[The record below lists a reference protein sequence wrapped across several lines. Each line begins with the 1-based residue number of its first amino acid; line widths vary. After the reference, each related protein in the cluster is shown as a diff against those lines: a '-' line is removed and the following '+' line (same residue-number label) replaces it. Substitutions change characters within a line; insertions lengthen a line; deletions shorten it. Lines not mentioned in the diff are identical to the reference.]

1 MPDYVKKT
9 LARLQHTPKVSP
21 QYSPHA
27 HIPIVYATRN
37 TRQYATAPDTSPL
50 LNPKDT
56 KYIQSVTGSFLYY
69 ARALD
74 HTILPALN
82 EIASEQS
89 TPTEKTM
96 CKAQRLMDYVATYPN
111 TYIRFYASDMVL
123 NIDSDSVYLV
133 APKARSRVAGYFHFA
148 STPNFIETS
157 RLNGAILV
165 ECKTLRHVVSSAA
178 EAEIGGIFHNAQVAI
193 PIRRLLEVLRHPQPP
208 TPLKTDNSTACG
220 FIHDNI
226 HQKRSKSWDMRYYWL
241 RDRLAQLQFRFFWDK
256 GSNNNADYHTK
267 HHPTKHHRLMRPRY
281 VQDKLFSMI
290 AHNMATLLSH
300 A

>member
-82 EIASEQS
+82 EIASE
-89 TPTEKTM
+89 
-96 CKAQRLMDYVATYPN
+96 
-111 TYIRFYASDMVL
+111 
-123 NIDSDSVYLV
+123 
-133 APKARSRVAGYFHFA
+133 
-148 STPNFIETS
+148 
-157 RLNGAILV
+157 
-165 ECKTLRHVVSSAA
+165 
-178 EAEIGGIFHNAQVAI
+178 
-193 PIRRLLEVLRHPQPP
+193 
-208 TPLKTDNSTACG
+208 
-220 FIHDNI
+220 
-226 HQKRSKSWDMRYYWL
+226 
-241 RDRLAQLQFRFFWDK
+241 
-256 GSNNNADYHTK
+256 
-267 HHPTKHHRLMRPRY
+267 
-281 VQDKLFSMI
+281 
-290 AHNMATLLSH
+290 
-300 A
+300 